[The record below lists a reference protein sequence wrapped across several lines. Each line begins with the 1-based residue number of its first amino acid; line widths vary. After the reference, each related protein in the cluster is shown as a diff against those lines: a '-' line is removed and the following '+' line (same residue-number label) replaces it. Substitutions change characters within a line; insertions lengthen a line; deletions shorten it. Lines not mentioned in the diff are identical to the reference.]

1 MEQKKNRLHYAWFIL
16 AGCCIL
22 QGATL
27 GLINNCAGVFYSPIC
42 KELGFEL
49 GKLTLYRMLYC
60 ISSALALPFV
70 AKSFRKHDVRIV
82 ISIAA
87 VVYGVCAVLMGT
99 FRELWQ
105 WHVTGIIQGI
115 ASSFVCMIPA
125 PIILGNWFKKKT
137 GTAVGISA
145 AFSGLVGMIGSSCL
159 GMAIPAFGWRM
170 SYVAVGIVSIAL
182 VLPIS
187 LFILRY
193 KPEEM
198 GLLPYG
204 AKGCI
209 RHISACIRGKRD
221 SDKRIA
227 ASAGILY
234 CRRCILDQCVVRV
247 PEFLPDA
254 LWDRSRPDA
263 AGGGH
268 DDEYIPS
275 RKHVQ
280 QADPRK
286 GQRQPW
292 DHKDLR
298 IFHCAGVLWSC
309 AAVPG
314 LPEDCDGGFPVLRCD
329 IAAFLGHD
337 AIILQDLLEGRD
349 I

>member
-204 AKGCI
+204 AEDVEQRAVSGT
-209 RHISACIRGKRD
+209 SAP
-221 SDKRIA
+221 
-227 ASAGILY
+227 ASAENGTPIKELL
-234 CRRCILDQCVVRV
+234 RQ
-247 PEFLPDA
+247 PEFYIAVGA
-254 LWDRSRPDA
+254 L
-263 AGGGH
+263 
-268 DDEYIPS
+268 YTLYN
-275 RKHVQ
+275 K
-280 QADPRK
+280 
-286 GQRQPW
+286 
-292 DHKDLR
+292 
-298 IFHCAGVLWSC
+298 
-309 AAVPG
+309 
-314 LPEDCDGGFPVLRCD
+314 
-329 IAAFLGHD
+329 
-337 AIILQDLLEGRD
+337 
-349 I
+349 

>member
-1 MEQKKNRLHYAWFIL
+1 MWPEVFGADSRIPAICGKEKSWGKAEITMEQKKNRLHYAWFIL

-170 SYVAVGIVSIAL
+170 SYVAEIGRA
-182 VLPIS
+182 
-187 LFILRY
+187 
-193 KPEEM
+193 
-198 GLLPYG
+198 
-204 AKGCI
+204 
-209 RHISACIRGKRD
+209 
-221 SDKRIA
+221 
-227 ASAGILY
+227 
-234 CRRCILDQCVVRV
+234 
-247 PEFLPDA
+247 
-254 LWDRSRPDA
+254 
-263 AGGGH
+263 
-268 DDEYIPS
+268 
-275 RKHVQ
+275 HV
-280 QADPRK
+280 
-286 GQRQPW
+286 
-292 DHKDLR
+292 
-298 IFHCAGVLWSC
+298 
-309 AAVPG
+309 
-314 LPEDCDGGFPVLRCD
+314 
-329 IAAFLGHD
+329 
-337 AIILQDLLEGRD
+337 
-349 I
+349 

>member
-1 MEQKKNRLHYAWFIL
+1 MWPEVFGADSRIPAICGKEKSWGKAEITMEQKKNRRHYAWFIL

-49 GKLTLYRMLYC
+49 GKLTMYRMLYC

-70 AKSFRKHDVRIV
+70 ATSFRKHDVRIV

-87 VVYGVCAVLMGT
+87 VIYGGCAALMGT
-99 FRELWQ
+99 FHELWQ
-105 WHVTGIIQGI
+105 WHLTGIIQGI

-145 AFSGLVGMIGSSCL
+145 AFSGLIGMIGSSFL
-159 GMAIPAFGWRM
+159 GMAIPAFGWRV
-170 SYVAVGIVSIAL
+170 SYMAVGIVSTAL

-204 AKGCI
+204 AVGACGAEGSI
-209 RHISACIRGKRD
+209 RRISVRIRGQRD
-221 SDKRIA
+221 YIKRIA

-234 CRRCILDQCVVRV
+234 CRGCILDQCVMRV

-254 LWDRSRPDA
+254 LWDRSRTYA

-268 DDEYIPS
+268 DDEHLPS

-286 GQRQPW
+286 DQRQPW
-292 DHKDLR
+292 DH
-298 IFHCAGVLWSC
+298 
-309 AAVPG
+309 
-314 LPEDCDGGFPVLRCD
+314 
-329 IAAFLGHD
+329 
-337 AIILQDLLEGRD
+337 QDL
-349 I
+349 